1 MPARSLPLNVP
12 FDGEPEVPELAAGVQ
27 RKAILPRGLNR
38 QRQAVDD
45 RLPDRQGRI
54 DPQGRLGFCGRA
66 LEGEG
71 AVEDAGEKI
80 SFERKRLGLSQEE
93 LACNVNVAR
102 QTVSSWERDV
112 ALPDSIYLIP
122 LSKIFS
128 CKIGR
133 AHV

>member
-1 MPARSLPLNVP
+1 MYKLHRWGS
-12 FDGEPEVPELAAGVQ
+12 E
-27 RKAILPRGLNR
+27 ILTT
-38 QRQAVDD
+38 
-45 RLPDRQGRI
+45 
-54 DPQGRLGFCGRA
+54 
-66 LEGEG
+66 
-71 AVEDAGEKI
+71 GEKI

-128 CKIGR
+128 CSIDDLLNPTPPSAAEPGAEAR
-133 AHV
+133 GTA